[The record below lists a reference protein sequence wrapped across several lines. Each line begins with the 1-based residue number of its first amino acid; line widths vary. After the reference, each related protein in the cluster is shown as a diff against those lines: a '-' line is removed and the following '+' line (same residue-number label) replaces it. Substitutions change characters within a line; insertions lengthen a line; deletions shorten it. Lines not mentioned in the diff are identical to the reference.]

1 MFTWTQP
8 DLPPMWRWGLRFR
21 RWGWAPFKWVRCGRR
36 SNSHPMSE
44 QLYFVTLLQ
53 LKLGQVVDVTI
64 NLLALIQR
72 YTGFCRQ

>member
-1 MFTWTQP
+1 
-8 DLPPMWRWGLRFR
+8 
-21 RWGWAPFKWVRCGRR
+21 
-36 SNSHPMSE
+36 MSE